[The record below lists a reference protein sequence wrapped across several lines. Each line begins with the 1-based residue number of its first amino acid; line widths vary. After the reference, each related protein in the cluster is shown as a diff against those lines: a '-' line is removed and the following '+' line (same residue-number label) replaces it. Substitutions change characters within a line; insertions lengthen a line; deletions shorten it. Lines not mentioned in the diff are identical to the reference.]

1 MQKVRGVVTL
11 LLMPVTGATLIERD
25 ENFRQIDRLVSSVVL
40 QGSESLCKLLRYLA
54 EQALEHPGAAV
65 KEYQI
70 ATEVFGRPSYFDPR
84 LDSTVRVQ
92 TGRLRSKLT
101 EYYGSAGAEDPVV
114 VEIPKGS
121 YTLTFHFR
129 PAPASASPSAAVLPD
144 PAPAKPAASAPASEP
159 PRYAKPR
166 ALVFALVGVTGL
178 LAVSVL
184 ILSYLLVKRPISSPV
199 SSGQAE
205 EARILSG
212 FWKSF
217 IDQPEDPWVIFS
229 NAEFTGR
236 PETGLRYFNGATDSR
251 DAMFDHY
258 TGVGEVIAVHELDR
272 VFTLLNHGLRVKRGR
287 LLSLDDA
294 KNNNLIFVGSPSEN
308 LPLREIPTS
317 REFVFRRVEEA
328 TRKGDLAIVNAH
340 PAAGEQ
346 RLYFASA
353 ANPITED
360 YAIIALVPGLN
371 QSRWVTVLAGVT
383 TLGTQ
388 AAVEFVTRPRTVE
401 DLLLKLTGSKSG
413 PAVPFEAVLKVKIS
427 QGVPVRGELVA
438 IHTR

>member
-1 MQKVRGVVTL
+1 
-11 LLMPVTGATLIERD
+11 MPVTGATLIERE
-25 ENFRQIDRLVSSVVL
+25 ENFRQIDRLVSSNVL
-40 QGSESLCKLLRYLA
+40 QGSESLCKLLKYLA
-54 EQALEHPGAAV
+54 EQALEHPGVAV

-92 TGRLRSKLT
+92 TGRLRSKLA
-101 EYYGSAGAEDPVV
+101 EYYGSAGADDPVV

-129 PAPASASPSAAVLPD
+129 AAPPAPAPPTVVLPELTPARPALSPPAPASTSD
-144 PAPAKPAASAPASEP
+144 GR
-159 PRYAKPR
+159 PRI
-166 ALVFALVGVTGL
+166 LVFALLAVIGL
-178 LAVSVL
+178 LAVSLL

-205 EARILSG
+205 EARVLSG
-212 FWKSF
+212 FWKNF
-217 IDQPEDPWVIFS
+217 VEQPEDPWVVFS

-236 PETGLRYFNGATDSR
+236 PETGMRYFNEATDSR
-251 DAMFDHY
+251 DAILDHY

-317 REFVFRRVEEA
+317 REFVFRRTEVA
-328 TRKGDLAIVNAH
+328 NRKGDLAIVNAH

-346 RLYFASA
+346 RLYFASPG
-353 ANPITED
+353 NPFTED

-371 QSRWVTVLAGVT
+371 QSRWVMVLAGIS

-388 AAVEFVTRPRTVE
+388 AAVEFVTRPKTVE
-401 DLLLKLTGSKSG
+401 DLLVRLTGAKSG
-413 PAVPFEAVLKVKIS
+413 PAVPFEAILKVKIS
-427 QGVPVRGELVA
+427 QGVPVKGELVA
-438 IHTR
+438 MHPR

>member
-1 MQKVRGVVTL
+1 
-11 LLMPVTGATLIERD
+11 MPVTGATLIERD
-25 ENFRQIDRLVSSVVL
+25 ENFRQIDRLVSSNVL

-92 TGRLRSKLT
+92 TGRLRSKLA
-101 EYYGSAGAEDPVV
+101 EYYGSVGADDPVV

-121 YTLTFHFR
+121 YTLTFHLR
-129 PAPASASPSAAVLPD
+129 MPPSPPAPALVAVPEPAGPKASV
-144 PAPAKPAASAPASEP
+144 PAALENAQD
-159 PRYAKPR
+159 AKPR
-166 ALVFALVGVTGL
+166 TLVLALLVVIGIM
-178 LAVSVL
+178 AVSVL

-199 SSGQAE
+199 SAGQAE
-205 EARILSG
+205 EARVLAA
-212 FWKSF
+212 FWRNF
-217 IDQPEDPWVIFS
+217 IDQPEDPWVVFS

-236 PETGLRYFNGATDSR
+236 PETGMRYFNGQTDSK
-251 DAMFDHY
+251 DTILDHY
-258 TGVGEVIAVHELDR
+258 TGVGEVIAIHELDR

-317 REFVFRRVEEA
+317 REFVFRRTEMA
-328 TRKGDLAIVNAH
+328 PRKGDLAIVNAH

-346 RLYFASA
+346 RLYFASPG
-353 ANPITED
+353 NPFTED

-371 QSRWVTVLAGVT
+371 QSRWVMVLAGIT

-388 AAVEFVTRPRTVE
+388 ASVEFVTRPRTVE
-401 DLLLKLTGSKSG
+401 DLLLRLTGSKSG
-413 PAVPFEAVLKVKIS
+413 PAVPFEAVLKVRIT
-427 QGVPVRGELVA
+427 QGVPVKGEIVA
-438 IHTR
+438 MHSR